1 MNTEDI
7 VFVLRWWLV
16 LFLIGITFLPLAI
29 KLFPKFVDRGYA
41 VSKTLGIVC
50 LSYIT
55 FLLGLSHILPFTW
68 ITLLTVS
75 IIFAII
81 LWGRLLIKKQLPS
94 LRSLLPIFLLEEML
108 FLLGLFF
115 LSYIRSFSPDIH
127 GLEKYMDYG
136 FMNSILRSEYFPP
149 KDMWFSPFSINY
161 YYFGHLITAVITKLS
176 GIPSNISYNLMLAT
190 IFGLCFSS
198 SFSLGMTLLH
208 PLLQKN
214 RRTLSLLGVGLFTA
228 LLVTLSG
235 NLHTVYTLFRPYE
248 NEKPVPFWEL
258 GDPLIKTEDYYD
270 TNGHKQTRF
279 VQSFTDDVR
288 ILSKHEYLKI
298 IPNIASPNPCFGKT
312 DLPDCGETK
321 TQPLLISYP
330 NSYWYPNATRFI
342 YNTIHEFPMYSW
354 TVADLHG
361 HVLDIPIVLLT
372 LSLLYSLFLAF
383 AQEKAQKKLSLPFSM
398 SHSLQ
403 KCLTPYAMQ
412 FEKVMFLSFLLAVM
426 YMTNAWDG
434 LIYLLF
440 AMGIFLF
447 FAQKQQKSFRSIFFQ
462 TCIGGI
468 LIGGGFILFSLPF
481 SLFFKPFVS
490 GIGILCAPTFL
501 TNMGKIGPF
510 LFEADHCQKSP
521 LWQLLILHGFFLIF
535 IVSFFIFLRKIKKI
549 QLQDTFVLLLIT
561 LSLILIIIPEF
572 VYAKDIYPQHYRANT
587 MFKLVFESF
596 IMLSIATAY
605 IVFRITPFI
614 RRAQKTP
621 IRIFGI
627 FCYYVVLLS
636 AFSLIFSYPFLAIK
650 SYYGELKTYTG
661 LNGTKYLQSLYP
673 TDYEAIQWINKTIKG
688 QPVILEAQFDSYT
701 DYARVS
707 ANTGLPTVL
716 GWTVHEWLW
725 RGDYAIPAPRIP
737 DVIQM
742 YESTDVEQTK
752 DLLKK
757 YTVSFVFVGDL
768 EREKYKKLNEEKF
781 LKLGKLV
788 YQNKGT
794 KIYQIR

>member
-1 MNTEDI
+1 MNTQDI
-7 VFVLRWWLV
+7 VFILRWWLV
-16 LFLIGITFLPLAI
+16 LFFIGITFLPLAI
-29 KLFPKFVDRGYA
+29 KLFPKFLDKGYA
-41 VSKTLGIVC
+41 LSKTIGIIC
-50 LSYIT
+50 ISYFT
-55 FLLGLSHILPFTW
+55 FLLGLSHLLPFTW

-75 IIFAII
+75 IVFAII
-81 LWGRLLIKKQLPS
+81 LWGRLLITKQHPPLQG
-94 LRSLLPIFLLEEML
+94 LLPLFLLEELL

-136 FMNSILRSEYFPP
+136 FINSILRSEYFPP
-149 KDMWFSPFSINY
+149 KDMWFPPFSINY
-161 YYFGHLITAVITKLS
+161 YYFGHLITAVLTKLS

-208 PLLQKN
+208 PLLQKK
-214 RRTLSLLGVGLFTA
+214 RRAITLLGVGLFTA

-235 NLHTVYTLFRPYE
+235 NLHTIYTLFRPYE

-279 VQSFTDDVR
+279 VQSFTNDARV
-288 ILSKHEYLKI
+288 LAKHEYLKI
-298 IPNIASPNPCFGKT
+298 VPNIASPNPCFGKT
-312 DLPDCGETK
+312 DAPECALTK
-321 TQPLLISYP
+321 KQPLTVSYP

-383 AQEKAQKKLSLPFSM
+383 AQEKTQKKPSLPFSV

-403 KCLTPYAMQ
+403 KYLAPYVMQ
-412 FEKVMFLSFLLAVM
+412 FEKVIFLSFLLAVM

-440 AMGIFLF
+440 AIGIFLF
-447 FAQKQQKSFRSIFFQ
+447 FAQKHQKNLRDICFETI
-462 TCIGGI
+462 IGI
-468 LIGGGFILFSLPF
+468 VIIGGGFVLFSLPF

-490 GIGILCAPTFL
+490 GVGVLCAPTFL
-501 TNMGKIGPF
+501 TNMEKIGPF
-510 LFEADHCQKSP
+510 LFEANHCQKSP

-535 IVSFFIFLRKIKKI
+535 ILSFIIFLRKIKKI
-549 QLQDTFVLLLIT
+549 LLQDTFILLLIT
-561 LSLILIIIPEF
+561 LSFILIIIPEF
-572 VYAKDIYPQHYRANT
+572 MYAKDIYPQHYRANT

-605 IVFRITPFI
+605 IIFRITPFI
-614 RRAQKTP
+614 RHAKKTP
-621 IRIFGI
+621 LRVLGI
-627 FCYYVVLLS
+627 FSYYLMLLS
-636 AFSLIFSYPFLAIK
+636 VFTLVFSYPFTAIK

-661 LNGTKYLQSLYP
+661 LDGTKYLESLYP
-673 TDYEAIQWINKTIKG
+673 TDYAAIQWINKTIKG
-688 QPVILEAQFDSYT
+688 QPIILEAQFDSYT

-725 RGDYAIPAPRIP
+725 RGTYDIPAPRIP

-742 YESTDVEQTK
+742 YESTDIKQTK

-757 YTVSFVFVGDL
+757 YSVSFVFLGDL

-781 LKLGKLV
+781 AKLGILV